1 MSGLAAGDTLSL
13 PTACSNRLEAL
24 GIAAAGTIVYAGLVR
39 ELAATWRDDPYY
51 SYAALVPVF
60 SVYVWWTARH
70 DLGLRDPSL
79 GPALAAALAALILS
93 AGLIS
98 PALAVRAL
106 AIPIGVTA
114 GILAVHGA
122 RALRRLIFP
131 LGFLLLLAPVPHEAL
146 VAVSPLLQRLAAI
159 VAERS
164 LSILAI
170 PVGRMGL
177 ELHIGSDTLEIT
189 EACNGLR
196 FLLTMAVV
204 GVALAWSI
212 GRTPGARLTIV
223 ALAIV
228 TAIAANLGRVTVTA
242 ILTYLVG
249 VVPATGPGH
258 LVYGKGVYVLFA
270 GALFVSSWLVWGRR
284 ST

>member
-1 MSGLAAGDTLSL
+1 
-13 PTACSNRLEAL
+13 
-24 GIAAAGTIVYAGLVR
+24 
-39 ELAATWRDDPYY
+39 
-51 SYAALVPVF
+51 
-60 SVYVWWTARH
+60 
-70 DLGLRDPSL
+70 
-79 GPALAAALAALILS
+79 
-93 AGLIS
+93 
-98 PALAVRAL
+98 
-106 AIPIGVTA
+106 
-114 GILAVHGA
+114 VHGA

-146 VAVSPLLQRLAAI
+146 VAVSPLLQRLAAA

-170 PVGRMGL
+170 PVGRIGL

-204 GVALAWSI
+204 GVSLAWSI

-270 GALFVSSWLVWGRR
+270 AALFVSSWLVWGRR